1 MPAQSWKELTQM
13 KDEELISAHDRKAAS
28 TDPGLNYYLGELR
41 HRELMGVLM
50 EISDRLKGK
59 GNP

>member
-1 MPAQSWKELTQM
+1 MSTPSWKELTQM
-13 KDEELISAHDRKAAS
+13 KDDELISAHDQTAES
-28 TDPGLNYYLGELR
+28 TVPGVNYYLEELR